1 MAEEQYAKR
10 LASLARFPLGRDE
23 IGELRTAL
31 DTLRAETE
39 KQASFH
45 LNVAQ
50 HVKNDLEGPTN
61 TLLNRQLQHKK
72 NYQSAIEREFKLKQ
86 QQESHVARAR
96 EKYESDCMRINSYT
110 AQATIMQG
118 KELEKIQT
126 KLERAQQTVGANE
139 QDFQKFSRILQDT
152 TAKWEQDWKEFCDRC
167 QDIEDERM
175 EFMKDNMWAY
185 ANVISTVCVSDDESC
200 ERVRLSLE
208 QFEPEKDMEN
218 FVFNYGTGNGI
229 PNPPMFINYAHPEA
243 IPPSA
248 QRPGHRPANF
258 QRVTERAR
266 EFFVPPPAQEE
277 ESDPQQNTAGIGAG
291 GGSNDVP
298 PPNQSRPVSRASSR
312 RVPPPTQ
319 GSAAPNGRPGTNP
332 ADPNAEPIAANEQ
345 TMLKVGDRAYP
356 VDLTHNPQ
364 ETRSGVSVNGGGAPP
379 RVGQD
384 DDPLARQMAE
394 LRNAASSAGSIRRN
408 QQPEQQ
414 PQARPTHQARDST
427 SQLSPPPG
435 GRGGGPPNKTD
446 YRRSAEFVV
455 GGPPPGGSS
464 RPTSPNPPTAVLAM
478 PPSTV
483 PDQVVQNVL
492 ADYQQSF
499 PGERKSASRP
509 TSRAGSYSGPNPI
522 QHQGQQS
529 AQGRPMSSDSMAGIG
544 AQGRSPSPQ
553 PFRPPSRAPS
563 PMQQPGQRGVSPAA
577 PRNNSISPAAH
588 SAQLPPQNALSNRR
602 NSSSMRPPAGA
613 VGGVATPL
621 VQANGSISG
630 PGHTSRQSS
639 ISQRPVS
646 PNPVG
651 IALGRDGR
659 VVEDELADR
668 YARPYQPPAP
678 APQQQGVPRPIQQ
691 QQQQQ
696 QPPPPNGRGGSYF
709 PPTQGPPQ
717 PPYGAP
723 PPAPG
728 YAQPQYAAPP
738 PTQPIPPVPQQQ
750 QPQGYGQYPTYGQPP
765 VQDFGRGDGPAR
777 APSIGIGQPQQG
789 QGGYYQNGAGQMQQY
804 GQSYGQPQV
813 ARAPSPQPLPNQT
826 TSPTGAYTDDGRPIL
841 FYVTALY
848 DYQAVIDEE
857 FDFQT
862 NDVIAVTA
870 TPEDGWWSGELLDEA
885 RKQPG
890 RHVFPS
896 NFVRLL

>member
-1 MAEEQYAKR
+1 
-10 LASLARFPLGRDE
+10 
-23 IGELRTAL
+23 
-31 DTLRAETE
+31 
-39 KQASFH
+39 
-45 LNVAQ
+45 
-50 HVKNDLEGPTN
+50 
-61 TLLNRQLQHKK
+61 
-72 NYQSAIEREFKLKQ
+72 
-86 QQESHVARAR
+86 
-96 EKYESDCMRINSYT
+96 
-110 AQATIMQG
+110 
-118 KELEKIQT
+118 
-126 KLERAQQTVGANE
+126 
-139 QDFQKFSRILQDT
+139 
-152 TAKWEQDWKEFCDRC
+152 
-167 QDIEDERM
+167 
-175 EFMKDNMWAY
+175 
-185 ANVISTVCVSDDESC
+185 
-200 ERVRLSLE
+200 
-208 QFEPEKDMEN
+208 MEN
-218 FVFNYGTGNGI
+218 FVFHYGTGNAI
-229 PNPPMFINYAHPEA
+229 PNPPMFINYAHPES
-243 IPPSA
+243 IPPNA
-248 QRPGHRPANF
+248 HRPGHRPANF
-258 QRVTERAR
+258 QRVTERTR
-266 EFFVPPPAQEE
+266 DFFIPPPAPEE
-277 ESDPQQNTAGIGAG
+277 DPDPQQNSAGIGAG
-291 GGSNDVP
+291 GGRNDAP
-298 PPNQSRPVSRASSR
+298 GANQSRPVSRASSR
-312 RVPPPTQ
+312 RVPPPNQ
-319 GSAAPNGRPGTNP
+319 GSAAPNGRTGTSL

-364 ETRSGVSVNGGGAPP
+364 ETRSGVAVNGNGVPP

-384 DDPLARQMAE
+384 DDPLARQITE

-414 PQARPTHQARDST
+414 SQARPTHQARDST

-435 GRGGGPPNKTD
+435 GRGGGPPNKAD
-446 YRRSAEFVV
+446 YRRSAEIVV
-455 GGPPPGGSS
+455 GGPPPGASS
-464 RPTSPNPPTAVLAM
+464 RPASPNPPTAVLAM
-478 PPSTV
+478 PPTTV

-522 QHQGQQS
+522 QPS
-529 AQGRPMSSDSMAGIG
+529 QGRPMSSDSMAGIG

-588 SAQLPPQNALSNRR
+588 VAQLPPQNAIANRR
-602 NSSSMRPPAGA
+602 NSSSMRAPVGA

-678 APQQQGVPRPIQQ
+678 APQPQGIGRPIQQ

-696 QPPPPNGRGGSYF
+696 PQQPPPPMGRGGSY
-709 PPTQGPPQ
+709 PPPGQALSQPQ
-717 PPYGAP
+717 YGAP
-723 PPAPG
+723 PPAPAG
-728 YAQPQYAAPP
+728 YAQPPYAAPP
-738 PTQPIPPVPQQQ
+738 PTQAIPPAPQLQ
-750 QPQGYGQYPTYGQPP
+750 QPQGYGQYPPYGQQPA
-765 VQDFGRGDGPAR
+765 QDYGRTNGPTR
-777 APSIGIGQPQQG
+777 APSVSMGQPQQG
-789 QGGYYQNGAGQMQQY
+789 QGGYYQQNGAVQQY

-813 ARAPSPQPLPNQT
+813 ARAPSPQPPSNQT

-841 FYVTALY
+841 FYGEPRLSRIVIPICSTVLFLVTALY